1 MSLATKCSFLS
12 NFEALDFFI
21 LESYS
26 SGSILAFIGCKTEDR
41 LEYLSSANTSGE
53 LNQSSGESIL
63 AFIGCKTGVS
73 PIDDSSQSSGE
84 PILAFIGCK
93 TGGMPNRL
101 LSLIYAFCQHE
112 W

>member
-1 MSLATKCSFLS
+1 MEYRLLKKELMAPVMRSSLSS

-26 SGSILAFIGCKTEDR
+26 GGSILAFIGCKTGNR

-53 LNQSSGESIL
+53 L
-63 AFIGCKTGVS
+63 
-73 PIDDSSQSSGE
+73 SQSSGK

-93 TGGMPNRL
+93 TGGKPNR
-101 LSLIYAFCQHE
+101 
-112 W
+112 

>member
-1 MSLATKCSFLS
+1 MSLATKSSLSS

-26 SGSILAFIGCKTEDR
+26 SGSILAFIGCKSEDR

-53 LNQSSGESIL
+53 L
-63 AFIGCKTGVS
+63 
-73 PIDDSSQSSGE
+73 SQSSGE

-93 TGGMPNRL
+93 TEGKPNR
-101 LSLIYAFCQHE
+101 
-112 W
+112 

>member
-1 MSLATKCSFLS
+1 MSSATRSSISFNLA
-12 NFEALDFFI
+12 ALDFLI

-53 LNQSSGESIL
+53 L
-63 AFIGCKTGVS
+63 
-73 PIDDSSQSSGE
+73 SQSSGE

-93 TGGMPNRL
+93 TGGKPNR
-101 LSLIYAFCQHE
+101 
-112 W
+112 